1 MSFHTWYLK
10 LNCYEFLDMCIFM
23 VVYKIQSLLEILHA
37 RNNLFQINRNE
48 KIHTFFLFFI
58 VRVTILYWSSHGTH
72 VPCLCLTPPLPF
84 FILEKYYDP
93 IEFATESN
101 YLCFFQ
107 SKVQRNWFWLKIIFW
122 GWGGGYN
129 PVHKYICWIVDKIRG
144 NTSVVICIRIP
155 CNIL

>member
-1 MSFHTWYLK
+1 MDCHFTRDIW
-10 LNCYEFLDMCIFM
+10 NCYEFLDMCIFM

-48 KIHTFFLFFI
+48 KIHTFLNFYSKSYHSLLEF
-58 VRVTILYWSSHGTH
+58 TWDTSTG
-72 VPCLCLTPPLPF
+72 LCLTPPLPF

-107 SKVQRNWFWLKIIFW
+107 SKVQRNWFWLKIIYW
-122 GWGGGYN
+122 GLGGGGHSWRSSLQVRMLNSRQNQRKRFRCDLYKN
-129 PVHKYICWIVDKIRG
+129 PM
-144 NTSVVICIRIP
+144 
-155 CNIL
+155 

>member
-1 MSFHTWYLK
+1 MDCHFTRDIW
-10 LNCYEFLDMCIFM
+10 NCYEFLDMCIFM

-48 KIHTFFLFFI
+48 KIHTFLNFYSKSYHSLLEF
-58 VRVTILYWSSHGTH
+58 TWDTSTG
-72 VPCLCLTPPLPF
+72 LCLTPPLPF

-122 GWGGGYN
+122 GGGGGYS

>member
-1 MSFHTWYLK
+1 MDCHFTRDIW
-10 LNCYEFLDMCIFM
+10 NCYEFLDMCIFM

-48 KIHTFFLFFI
+48 KIHTFLNFYSKSYHSLLEF
-58 VRVTILYWSSHGTH
+58 TWDTSTG
-72 VPCLCLTPPLPF
+72 LCLTPPLPF

-122 GWGGGYN
+122 GWGGIQSSPQVHMLNSRQNQGKHFRCDLYKN
-129 PVHKYICWIVDKIRG
+129 PM
-144 NTSVVICIRIP
+144 
-155 CNIL
+155 

>member
-1 MSFHTWYLK
+1 MDCHFTRDIW
-10 LNCYEFLDMCIFM
+10 NCYEFLDMCIFM

-48 KIHTFFLFFI
+48 KIHTFLNFYNKSYHSLLGF
-58 VRVTILYWSSHGTH
+58 TWDTSTG
-72 VPCLCLTPPLPF
+72 LCLTPPLPF

-107 SKVQRNWFWLKIIFW
+107 SKVQRNWFWLKIIYW
-122 GWGGGYN
+122 GLGGGGHSWRSSLQVRMLNSRQNQGKHFRCDLYKN
-129 PVHKYICWIVDKIRG
+129 PM
-144 NTSVVICIRIP
+144 
-155 CNIL
+155 

>member
-1 MSFHTWYLK
+1 MDCHFTRDIW
-10 LNCYEFLDMCIFM
+10 NCYEFLDMCIFM

-48 KIHTFFLFFI
+48 KIHTFLNFYSKSYHSLLEF
-58 VRVTILYWSSHGTH
+58 TWDTSTG
-72 VPCLCLTPPLPF
+72 LCLTPPLPF

-122 GWGGGYN
+122 GGGGGYSPMLNSRQNQGKHFRCDLYKN
-129 PVHKYICWIVDKIRG
+129 PM
-144 NTSVVICIRIP
+144 
-155 CNIL
+155 